1 MKYDLIIIGGGPA
14 GITAGIYASRLNL
27 KSLIITKN
35 LGGQIYNKAV
45 AIENWPGIKSA
56 EAVKL
61 AKQME
66 DHLRSLNAEIL
77 QGEVIGIEKKE
88 DFSVF
93 TKNKEFQ
100 AISVVVAAGSTPKSL
115 NIPGEK
121 EFLGKGVSACSVCDG
136 PLFKGKDVAVIGGGN
151 AGFETAVFLTNI
163 ARKIYILEFS
173 EEPKSFGELQ
183 DIARSSKKVEVITG
197 AELKEI
203 KGGKFVESI
212 IFNQNG
218 VKKELLVQGVFIET
232 GYIPASKFLLGTA
245 DLNGNGEV
253 IVDSNCMTSQEG
265 LFAAG
270 DICAS
275 SFKQIIIAAGDG
287 AKAVLSAYHYIKKKN
302 IRV

>member
-100 AISVVVAAGSTPKSL
+100 AISVVVAAGSAPKSL